1 MSKYIEKL
9 APLAAV
15 VAVIAPATAF
25 AAGDVGMP
33 QFDTSTF
40 ASQIFWLVVT
50 FIILFILMWKVAL
63 PRVSETL
70 DNREQKI
77 ASDIEKAE
85 ELKVSAEKV
94 QIELDKT
101 LADAR
106 VDAQGVIAKASAAIS
121 KDQDKKVAVFLA
133 DLANKTSDAEK
144 RIEDARK
151 AAIASVTEVATEVT
165 QATVEKLGGKAAD
178 DKTIAAAFDAVS
190 KEG

>member
-15 VAVIAPATAF
+15 AVVFAPTIASASE
-25 AAGDVGMP
+25 VGMP
-33 QFDTSTF
+33 QFDPSTF
-40 ASQIFWLVVT
+40 VSQVFWLVVT
-50 FIILFILMWKVAL
+50 FAILFILMWKVAL

-77 ASDIEKAE
+77 AADLEKAE
-85 ELKVSAEKV
+85 ELKVGAEKAQV
-94 QIELDKT
+94 ELDKA

-106 VDAQGVIAKASAAIS
+106 AEAHVVIAKANAAIA
-121 KDQDKKVAVFLA
+121 KDQDKKIATFSA
-133 DLANKTSDAEK
+133 DLENKTSEAEA

-151 AAIASVTEVATEVT
+151 AALASVTEVATEVT
-165 QATVEKLGGKAAD
+165 QAAVEKLGGKAAD
-178 DKTIAAAFDAVS
+178 DKTITAALSAVS

>member
-15 VAVIAPATAF
+15 AVVFAPTIASASE
-25 AAGDVGMP
+25 VGMP
-33 QFDTSTF
+33 QFDPSTF
-40 ASQIFWLVVT
+40 VSQVFWLVVT
-50 FIILFILMWKVAL
+50 FAILFILMWKVAL

-77 ASDIEKAE
+77 AADLEKAE
-85 ELKVSAEKV
+85 ELKVGAEKAQV
-94 QIELDKT
+94 ELDKA

-106 VDAQGVIAKASAAIS
+106 AEAHVVIAKANAAIA
-121 KDQDKKVAVFLA
+121 KDQDKKIAAFAA
-133 DLANKTSDAEK
+133 DLDNKTSEAEA

-151 AAIASVTEVATEVT
+151 AALASVTEVATEVT
-165 QATVEKLGGKAAD
+165 QAAVEKLGGKAAD
-178 DKTIAAAFDAVS
+178 DKTITAALSAVS